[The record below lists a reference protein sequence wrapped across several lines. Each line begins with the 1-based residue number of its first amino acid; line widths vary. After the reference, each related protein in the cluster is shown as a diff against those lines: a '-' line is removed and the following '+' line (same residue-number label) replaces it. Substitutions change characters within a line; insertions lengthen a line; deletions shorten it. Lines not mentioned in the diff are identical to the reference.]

1 MNASSRQKSVWSIL
15 VATLM
20 VMSAVVAVVTFA
32 APAAAAPAPTQN
44 LTLSP
49 GIAAEGTGVTSDLSV
64 TQASTATFTAGAALY
79 YEFSTTGTWSSSGT
93 AWFTLPA
100 GVATIPVGTLT
111 PSWGGAAA
119 GSYYFLVSAS
129 STGAT
134 AVYASQAITVAAVT
148 TLPTFSPS
156 ATSSAIGSTL
166 KVTGSGYTAGDS
178 VNVYLYDSDASGTVG
193 WNSSTLVASTTATAT
208 GTISVS
214 FTVPDIS
221 GPTAYLSVVDTTAS
235 TYGYNTVSTAT
246 AFYSAIA
253 IKQSITLTPSSI
265 LAEGS
270 FTIAG
275 TGYTSGTAITS
286 SSISIGSTPTITGFT
301 TTPSTGTTVA
311 SDGTFSIGVNTAG
324 ATFSTPG
331 YGSTTVTVSS
341 GTAALVVATPTIT
354 VSPTSII
361 PGGSFTVTGSNF
373 APGSTIAANSV
384 TVAAVTAKNSV
395 ATVSST
401 GTFTMSV
408 ATNSMSAFTTGSNT
422 VKVTATQTG
431 LSQAATASL
440 DVLAGSI
447 TVSPTTMSPGGSV
460 TITGVDF
467 YPSATIGANSI
478 VVGGATAD
486 NPAVTVSS
494 TGGFTVTASTLSFTG
509 TLTSSSTA
517 GVTVTVALP
526 SGVTVNSATTETGSA
541 TVDLL
546 SPQVTILYPS
556 GSYSLTAGET
566 VSITVTNLFPGAT
579 IGKNL
584 VTLDS
589 ATLLNA
595 AQTVPSSGTLTFSVT
610 VPATFTP
617 GSGVYAFIVPEVAPS
632 GLSISPSSASTYAI
646 LSTPTMNALTVYVN
660 GTGTVPGA
668 SLTLQ
673 PVGTMVT
680 AWLFGYPAGATVSV
694 TMGSDTVIASA
705 TTDANGGFFG
715 VFAIPALPGSSTG
728 VSYTVNT
735 ASASGLVATTPA
747 TVSVIPSLTLT
758 GTEAYF
764 SPFCTAATGAGCY
777 LQAGD
782 SFTLTGTGFN
792 AAASVTLTDTASI
805 VVFPVSVMTDGTGS
819 FSILATVSSTATL
832 TTETLDTVTASTT
845 SSGSVTAIFDELA
858 TPTLTIT
865 SATSGTS
872 LTTAGGAP
880 GVAGAD
886 LVSNTVTG
894 ITYSVTSPVSTGPTG
909 LTHGSPTG
917 TMAISATAATGVY
930 TATIAPSDSA
940 FPSGTATFEVSN
952 PSSAGYLANGTGG
965 HVIDTAAG
973 GTFAVYALGFSAESS
988 TTIAL
993 SATHPSTFTFTVPT
1007 HSYAKAGGAVFSVT
1021 VAAAAAQ
1028 GGYLIYG
1035 TQSSSSYTTS
1045 VADSVTV
1052 VIGPVFTQPGTAASG
1067 GTFAV
1072 SGTGF
1077 APNSVFSVY
1086 FGDGVHAGTNI
1097 GTLSSGASGSIVST
1111 TLTAPVIDGGGYMI
1125 GVAPYTAA
1133 STIPVSAVFSSTLG
1147 ALVITNNVVWSPDPS
1162 AFPGELVSFSYT
1174 LSAALSPVPIAG
1186 TTQALVL
1193 LNGADYA
1200 EVPVTY
1206 DATALTLSGSF
1217 TMFNG
1222 MPGSAYTLNLEPI
1235 YQTSGPT
1242 VSNDTQTV
1250 SWTAPST
1257 AVPEAFTWSIP
1268 AGPGHI
1274 VSVSGYLTDTT
1285 TGAATSLTG
1294 DYTYTQPTSSLAGS
1308 VTLTVPAAAQTAT
1321 NSYTATTTIELNSG
1335 TGLPTSV
1342 VGVASSSTMLTLVNG
1357 SGALLVSVRVPGT
1370 VNVSA
1375 ASIAEIATQSGAY
1388 VNLTLA
1394 QLNAKVTSV
1403 EDGVAYLNTSFGQMS
1418 ASLKAIGASVT
1429 SIASGVAYMNSSLGK
1444 IATSLQSLNATIRS
1458 LNQTVVELSSI
1469 VGTLSGTLSSINT
1482 TVIANSKTL
1491 VTIET
1496 SVGSLSGTI
1505 TSMNSTV
1512 ATIQTNVGT
1521 LLVNTSAIQGLVK
1534 TGNSQ
1539 TSSVPNITTYLIIVI
1554 VLAIIAIVVGL
1565 LAVMRVNAVAR
1576 RLEGRDG
1583 SGGSQEPPK

>member
-49 GIAAEGTGVTSDLSV
+49 GIAAEGTSVTSDLSV

-79 YEFSTTGTWSSSGT
+79 YEFSTTGTWSSTGT

-111 PSWGGAAA
+111 PSWGTTAV

-134 AVYASQAITVAAVT
+134 AVYASQAITVAAVA

-178 VNVYLYDSDASGTVG
+178 VNVYLYDSDASGMVG

-214 FTVPDIS
+214 FPVPDFA

-235 TYGYNTVSTAT
+235 TYGYNTVSSAT
-246 AFYSAIA
+246 AFYSAIT
-253 IKQSITLTPSSI
+253 IGESITLTPSSI

-275 TGYTSGTAITS
+275 TGYPSGAAITS
-286 SSISIGSTPTITGFT
+286 SSITIVGTTPTITGFT

-324 ATFSTPG
+324 ATFGTPG

-341 GTAALVVATPTIT
+341 GTATLVVATPTIT

-373 APGSTIAANSV
+373 ASGSTIAANSV
-384 TVAAVTAKNSV
+384 TVAGITAKNSV

-422 VKVTATQTG
+422 VTVTAAQTG

-494 TGGFTVTASTLSFTG
+494 TGSFTVTASTLSFTG

-517 GVTVTVALP
+517 GVAVTVALP
-526 SGVTVNSATTETGSA
+526 SGVTVNTLTTETGSA

-584 VTLDS
+584 VTLD
-589 ATLLNA
+589 AVALLNA

-610 VPATFTP
+610 VPATFSP
-617 GSGVYAFIVPEVAPS
+617 GSGVYAFVVPEVAPS

-646 LSTPTMNALTVYVN
+646 LSTPTMDALMVYVN
-660 GTGTVPGA
+660 GTGTAPGA

-673 PVGTMVT
+673 PVGAMVT
-680 AWLFGYPAGATVSV
+680 VWLFGYPAGATVSV

-705 TTDANGGFFG
+705 TTDANGAFFG

-728 VSYTVNT
+728 VSYTVTT

-764 SPFCTAATGAGCY
+764 SPFCTAATGVGCY

-782 SFTLTGTGFN
+782 SFTLTGTGFD
-792 AAASVTLTDTASI
+792 AAATVTLTDTHSI
-805 VVFPVSVMTDGTGS
+805 VVFPASVMTDGTGS

-832 TTETLDTVTASTT
+832 TTGTLDTVTASTT
-845 SSGSVTAIFDELA
+845 NSGSVTAIFDELA

-880 GVAGAD
+880 SVTGGD
-886 LVSNTVTG
+886 LVSNAVTG

-909 LTHGSPTG
+909 LTYGSPTG

-973 GTFAVYALGFSAESS
+973 GTFTVYALGFSAESS
-988 TTIAL
+988 NSITL
-993 SATHPSTFTFTVPT
+993 SATHPSTFTFTAPT

-1021 VAAAAAQ
+1021 VATAAAQ

-1067 GTFAV
+1067 GPFTV

-1077 APNSVFSVY
+1077 TPNSVFSVY

-1097 GTLSSGASGSIVST
+1097 GTLSSGASGSIAST
-1111 TLTAPVIDGGGYMI
+1111 PLTAPVIDGGSYMI

-1147 ALVITNNVVWSPDPS
+1147 TFVITNNVVWSPDPS

-1174 LSAALSPVPIAG
+1174 LSAVLSPAPIAG

-1206 DATALTLSGSF
+1206 DAATLTLSGSF

-1222 MPGSAYTLNLEPI
+1222 MPGSAYTLSLEPI

-1250 SWTAPST
+1250 SWTAIP
-1257 AVPEAFTWSIP
+1257 VGEVFTWSIP

-1285 TGAATSLTG
+1285 TGVATSLTG
-1294 DYTYTQPTSSLAGS
+1294 DYTFTQPTSSLAGS
-1308 VTLTVPAAAQTAT
+1308 VTLTVPSGAQTAT

-1342 VGVASSSTMLTLVNG
+1342 VGVASSQTMLTLVNG

-1429 SIASGVAYMNSSLGK
+1429 SIASGIAYMNSSLGK

-1512 ATIQTNVGT
+1512 ATIQTSVGT